1 MVLAEIP
8 LSAVNK
14 NFMSSLDLCK
24 FLNIVLSE
32 FKAEYS
38 FHCTLAKQHISW
50 QTFNDFATD
59 WINSKHM
66 IFKYS
71 ERNIQS
77 NDAIFVPEQM
87 LRKDESW
94 TDREGNLGFLME
106 KVEIPSWLSNVS
118 RNSFGSS

>member
-1 MVLAEIP
+1 
-8 LSAVNK
+8 
-14 NFMSSLDLCK
+14 
-24 FLNIVLSE
+24 
-32 FKAEYS
+32 
-38 FHCTLAKQHISW
+38 
-50 QTFNDFATD
+50 
-59 WINSKHM
+59 M

-77 NDAIFVPEQM
+77 NDAIFVAEQM

-94 TDREGNLGFLME
+94 TDREGNLGFFME